1 MSVLIP
7 YQKPYQSSSDLCQKL
22 QRDGLTIVDVGK
34 AQKILERCSY
44 YRFKAYL
51 IPFRDE
57 TTKRYYEEAT
67 FYKAHELY
75 LFDQDLRL
83 LVFKLIQKI
92 EIAVRSSF
100 DYWVTGKSQNSFWYL
115 NSSLFNN
122 SDNHVKTVSGVST
135 SFRKSKEEFAIHYK
149 SKYFNEY
156 CPFHRGLP
164 PGWVSIELLTF
175 GNLKSL
181 LEAFNPDSINNL
193 KLDRYASKIAGA
205 KDYETLLNWLTV
217 IHTVR
222 NDCCHHSRLFNR
234 NRLAPKFIKNLLS
247 TTIPLVKANGTKQ
260 DQLNRIYTSLAVI
273 QQMLSA
279 FGFGKIG
286 ADIQKLFDD
295 YPVSKLFYASMGFPE
310 RWNEERLFF

>member
-1 MSVLIP
+1 MSGLIQ

-22 QRDGLTIVDVGK
+22 QGDGLTIGDTEK
-34 AQKILERCSY
+34 AKVILERCSY

-51 IPFRDE
+51 IPFRNE
-57 TTKRYYEEAT
+57 TTRKYYEEAT
-67 FYKAHELY
+67 FEKAHELY

-100 DYWVTGKSQNSFWYL
+100 DYWITGKTSNSFWYL
-115 NSSLFNN
+115 DSSLFNQ
-122 SDNHVKTVSGVST
+122 SDNHVRTISGLST

-149 SKYFNEY
+149 SKYFNHF

-181 LEAFNPDSINNL
+181 LEAFNQNSIVRL
-193 KLDRYASKIAGA
+193 KLDKYASKKTGS
-205 KDYETLLNWLTV
+205 KDYSTLMSWLSV

-234 NRLAPKFIKNLLS
+234 NRIAPKLVKNLLDNQ
-247 TTIPLVKANGTKQ
+247 IPLVKTIGTNV

-273 QQMLSA
+273 QKMLSA
-279 FGFGKIG
+279 FGFEKIG
-286 ADIQKLFDD
+286 PDVQKLFDD
-295 YPVSKLFYASMGFPE
+295 YPVSRLFYASMGFPE
-310 RWNEERLFF
+310 RWNEEQLFF